1 MSNIN
6 PSYIVHIMK
15 NKEGKFFIVHN
26 NKVINKNCP
35 FDSIKRIK
43 DINND
48 DYGKFICRV
57 NDMEDIYE
65 SYNKFRFDT
74 LNLTGKQEKL
84 WFDKD

>member
-1 MSNIN
+1 MDD
-6 PSYIVHIMK
+6 K
-15 NKEGKFFIVHN
+15 
-26 NKVINKNCP
+26 
-35 FDSIKRIK
+35 FDSEWEHLFYKYS
-43 DINND
+43 NN

-65 SYNKFRFDT
+65 SYDKFRFGT